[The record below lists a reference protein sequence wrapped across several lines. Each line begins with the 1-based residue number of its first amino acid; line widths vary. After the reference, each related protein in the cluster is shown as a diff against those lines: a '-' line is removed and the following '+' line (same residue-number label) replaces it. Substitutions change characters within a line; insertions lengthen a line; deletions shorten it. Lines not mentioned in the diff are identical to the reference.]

1 MKYKSLL
8 LTLLLSASTM
18 VNAQDKLYPN
28 TFPLS
33 AVTLLDGPFK
43 HAQDLNV
50 QTLLKYNTDRLLAPY
65 RKEAGLSAKA
75 LAYGNWESDGL
86 GGHIGGHYLTAMAI
100 HYAATGNAVLKQR
113 MDYMVSELKTCQ
125 DAMSAKFPAWGVG
138 YCGGVPNSASIWPVV
153 KTANMSPIWSSWV
166 PWYNLHKTYAGLRDA
181 WLYGG
186 NADARTVFLKFCD
199 WAVNLTS
206 GLTDAKMEEMLGNE
220 HGGMNEVLA
229 DAYQMTGQLKYLTAA
244 KRFSHKMLY
253 NSMSKMVDNLDNIH
267 ANTQVP
273 KAVGF
278 ERIGEVSGDAGY
290 LKAGKFFWE
299 TVTGNR
305 SLASGGNSR
314 QEFFPT
320 ASACIDY
327 INVVEGPE
335 TCNTNNMLK
344 LTEVLFRLNPLAKYA
359 DYYERA
365 LYNHILSSQHPD
377 HGGYVYF
384 TPARP
389 QHYRVYS
396 APEKAM
402 WCCVGTGMENH
413 GKYGEFIYSH
423 KNDSLFVNLFIAS
436 TLNWADKTVKIKQET
451 TFPYEEKTK
460 LTITEANNSTFSLL
474 IRYPSWVS
482 AGQLKILIN
491 SENIAITQT
500 PQSYVELKRNWN
512 TGDVVEVQL
521 PMHNK
526 VEELPNVPSYVA
538 FLHGPI
544 LLGAKTGKTDLA
556 GLVADDGRWGHIA
569 GGTRLSLTD
578 APTLVDDNRA
588 TIADKLVPEVGKS
601 FKFKFVGIQYPLN
614 GADTLE
620 LEPFFTIHDSRY
632 MMYWMNPTRA
642 QYQSVIDSLKAIE
655 TAKLLLDNRT
665 LDYVQPGQQQP
676 EADHALLSSNSF
688 SGTHLNEF
696 WRDARDGG
704 YFGYRLATKGLKNL
718 SLFVRYWGND
728 GGSRTFDIYIDD
740 TKFVTENISGKW
752 NVNDFKNVEY
762 LIPDSLVAG
771 KTYIRVKFQ
780 ARAGNVA
787 GGAFFIRLLK
797 NDVTGLKANKQK
809 KSTVQ
814 IIGQKGLIK
823 LSNFQEGSRIQIF
836 DLSGR
841 MLKSVHA
848 GNDELNVDIHS
859 GMYFVTFLNAT
870 NQKLLTKLVRVS

>member
-8 LTLLLSASTM
+8 AALLISATTTSF
-18 VNAQDKLYPN
+18 AQDLLYPN

-75 LAYGNWESDGL
+75 LQYGNWESDGL
-86 GGHIGGHYLTAMAI
+86 AGHIGGHYLSAMAI
-100 HYAATGNAVLKQR
+100 HYAATSNILLKQR
-113 MDYMVSELKTCQ
+113 MDYMVAELKTCQ
-125 DAMSAKFPAWGVG
+125 DAMGVKYPAWGVG
-138 YCGGVPNSASIWPVV
+138 YCGGVPNSVSIWPVV
-153 KTANMSPIWSSWV
+153 KTGDMAPIWSSWV

-186 NADARTVFLKFCD
+186 SADARTVFLKFCD

-206 GLTDAKMEEMLGNE
+206 SLTDAKMEEMLGNE

-229 DAYQMTGQLKYLTAA
+229 DAYQMTGQVKYLNAA

-253 NSMSKMVDNLDNIH
+253 NSMSKMVDNLNNMH

-278 ERIGEVSGDAGY
+278 ERIGEIIGDAGY
-290 LKAGKFFWE
+290 LKAGRFFWE
-299 TVTGNR
+299 TVSGNR

-344 LTEVLFRLNPLAKYA
+344 LTEILFRLNPLAKYA
-359 DYYERA
+359 DFYERA

-396 APEKAM
+396 APEKGM

-423 KNDSLFVNLFIAS
+423 KKDSLYVNLFIAS
-436 TLNWADKTVKIKQET
+436 TLNWADKSVKIKQET
-451 TFPYEEKTK
+451 TFPYEENTK
-460 LTITEANNSTFSLL
+460 LTITEANNVAFSLL
-474 IRYPSWVS
+474 VRYPSWVS
-482 AGQLKILIN
+482 AGQLKILVN
-491 SENIAITQT
+491 GVNIAYTQT
-500 PQSYVELKRNWN
+500 PQSYVALTRNWN
-512 TGDVVEVQL
+512 TGDVVEVTL

-544 LLGAKTGKTDLA
+544 LLGAKTGNTNLA
-556 GLVADDGRWGHIA
+556 GLIADDGRWSHIA
-569 GGTRLSLTD
+569 GGSKLSVTD
-578 APTLVDDNRA
+578 APILVDDNRTTLA
-588 TIADKLVPEVGKS
+588 ERLLPVEGKS
-601 FKFKFVGIQYPLN
+601 LKFKFNGIQYPLN
-614 GADTLE
+614 GAATLE

-632 MMYWMNPTRA
+632 MMYWMNPTKA
-642 QYQSVIDSLKAIE
+642 QYQSVIDSLTAIE
-655 TAKLLLDNRT
+655 TAKLLLENRT
-665 LDYVQPGQQQP
+665 LDYIQPGQQQP
-676 EADHALLSSNSF
+676 EADHAILSSNSYT
-688 SGTHLNEF
+688 GTHLNEF

-704 YFGYRLATKGLKNL
+704 YFSYKMATKGLKNL

-728 GGSRTFDIYIDD
+728 GGSRTFDIYIDG
-740 TKFVTENISGKW
+740 TKLVTENIVGKW
-752 NVNDFKNVEY
+752 NVNDFKNIEY
-762 LIPDSLVAG
+762 LIPDSMVDG
-771 KTYIRVKFQ
+771 KTFVRVKFQ
-780 ARAGNVA
+780 SKSGNVA
-787 GGAFFIRLLK
+787 GGAFFLRMLK
-797 NDVTGLKANKQK
+797 NEVNASISTNKTN
-809 KSTVQ
+809 SNVQ
-814 IIGQKGLIK
+814 IVGQKGSI
-823 LSNFQEGSRIQIF
+823 NFFNIQEKSTIRIF

-841 MLKSVHA
+841 MLHSVYTSK
-848 GNDELNVDIHS
+848 DDLNVDIHS
-859 GMYFVTFLNAT
+859 GMYIITFLNGI
-870 NQKLLTKLVRVS
+870 NKECVCKLVRVS

>member
-1 MKYKSLL
+1 MNYKSLL
-8 LTLLLSASTM
+8 LTLLLSASTL

-75 LAYGNWESDGL
+75 LQYGNWESDGL

-113 MDYMVSELKTCQ
+113 MDYMVSELKACQ
-125 DAMSAKFPAWGVG
+125 DAMGVKYPAWGVG
-138 YCGGVPNSASIWPVV
+138 YCGGVPNSASVWPVV
-153 KTANMSPIWSSWV
+153 KTGNMGPIWSSWV
-166 PWYNLHKTYAGLRDA
+166 PWYNLHKTFAGLRDA

-278 ERIGEVSGDAGY
+278 ERIGEISGDAGY
-290 LKAGKFFWE
+290 LKAGSFFWE
-299 TVTGNR
+299 TVTGKR

-365 LYNHILSSQHPD
+365 LYNHILSSQHPV

-436 TLNWADKTVKIKQET
+436 TLNWEDKTVKIKQET
-451 TFPYEEKTK
+451 IFPYEEETK
-460 LTITEANNSTFSLL
+460 LTITEASNSTFSLL

-482 AGQLKILIN
+482 AGQLKIMIN
-491 SENIAITQT
+491 GENITITQT

-512 TGDVVEVQL
+512 TGDIVEVQF

-544 LLGAKTGKTDLA
+544 LLGAKTGNTDLA
-556 GLVADDGRWGHIA
+556 GLVADDGRWSHIA
-569 GGTRLSLTD
+569 GGTKFSVAD

-588 TIADKLVPEVGKS
+588 TLGDKLVPEVGKP

-614 GADTLE
+614 GAETLE

-632 MMYWMNPTRA
+632 MMYWMNPTIA
-642 QYQSVIDSLKAIE
+642 QYQSVIDSLKTIE
-655 TAKLLLDNRT
+655 TAKLLLENRT
-665 LDYVQPGQQQP
+665 LDYIQPGQQQP
-676 EADHALLSSNSF
+676 EADHVLLSSNSF
-688 SGTHLNEF
+688 SGTNSNEF

-704 YFGYRLATKGLKNL
+704 YFSYKMGTKGLNNL

-728 GGSRTFDIYIDD
+728 GGNRTFDIYIDNI
-740 TKFVTENISGKW
+740 KFVTENISGKW

-771 KTYIRVKFQ
+771 KTFIRVKFQ

-797 NDVTGLKANKQK
+797 NDVTGLKANKQTN
-809 KSTVQ
+809 STVQ
-814 IIGQKGLIK
+814 IIGQNGSIK

-841 MLKSVHA
+841 MLKSVYA
-848 GNDELNVDIHS
+848 GNDELKVDIHS
-859 GMYFVTFLNAT
+859 GMYIVTFLNGT
-870 NQKLLTKLVRVS
+870 NQKLSTKLVRVS